1 MPVDSKQSLREHYK
15 EEEHGRGYQLITWR
29 IGEGK
34 RKEKTLLSLLIA
46 YNRPIRLNV
55 FGLFSF

>member
-34 RKEKTLLSLLIA
+34 EKERKKHYTN
-46 YNRPIRLNV
+46 YD
-55 FGLFSF
+55 

>member
-29 IGEGK
+29 IGGLNMKGK
-34 RKEKTLLSLLIA
+34 EIILLSSLHL
-46 YNRPIRLNV
+46 
-55 FGLFSF
+55 